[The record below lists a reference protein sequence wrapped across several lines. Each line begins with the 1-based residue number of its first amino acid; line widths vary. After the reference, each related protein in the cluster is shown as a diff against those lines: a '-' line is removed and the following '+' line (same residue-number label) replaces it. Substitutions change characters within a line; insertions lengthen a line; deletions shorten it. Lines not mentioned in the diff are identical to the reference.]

1 MLNLIAERKRPLL
14 LLARRI
20 NVIGANPFVQVV
32 VVVVVLVLVLVGR
45 GEVVLRKK
53 ERTPEVP
60 SRNHGSWS
68 SGSFELSTAVLIR
81 GWSRVFGEESRS
93 AWELGSGWLAGW
105 LAALGHFRSKRSS
118 CMGSGGSTLTRG
130 STTHVEM
137 DFE

>member
-32 VVVVVLVLVLVGR
+32 VVVVVLVLVLVVGR

-93 AWELGSGWLAGW
+93 AWELGSGWLAGS
-105 LAALGHFRSKRSS
+105 ARAFSIQALFLHGEHGFYLDEGLYYT
-118 CMGSGGSTLTRG
+118 C
-130 STTHVEM
+130 
-137 DFE
+137 